1 MIDVPP
7 SGARPTLRRWNA
19 GSRLAR
25 SGMPL
30 QYRALYFIHF
40 RHAII
45 AAALL
50 PRVMEFLDRQR
61 GEMVSSRIRHGTP
74 AYPWSADVVQ
84 HRPQCEGRRQHAEG
98 FMGQVPRRFHFRR

>member
-40 RHAII
+40 TQQRHAII

-74 AYPWSADVVQ
+74 AYPWSADAVQ
-84 HRPQCEGRRQHAEG
+84 HSPPMRG
-98 FMGQVPRRFHFRR
+98 